1 MGDNIIIKVS
11 TQELQAASSQVGSSL
26 SEMRNSFS
34 AIEQAVNHSEGYWQG
49 EAAQHHRKIYREL
62 QGTVTEILNR
72 VQEHMEDLQSI
83 ARNYE
88 TGEAEVREL
97 AADLPS
103 DVIV

>member
-11 TQELQAASSQVGSSL
+11 TQELQAASGQVGSSL

-62 QGTVTEILNR
+62 QGTVTE
-72 VQEHMEDLQSI
+72 HMEDLQSI